1 MADVSGFP
9 YLEVQFDKDGNI
21 FGPDD
26 GPKAADFV
34 AENGLTDLF
43 VPSHGWNNDMQEA
56 RDLYRNFFASVR
68 AVLDHEFP
76 ALSGRRFGVLA
87 VLWPSKKFADA
98 DLIPSGAAG
107 ANAPLGDEA
116 VTQHL
121 DHLKGVFDAPGAD
134 AALERAKSLVPELD
148 DSPQARRQFV
158 DLVRSALTRRGGD
171 HEDAAS
177 ESDLFFTRD
186 GDAILNKLKQPI
198 LPTAAPAAGGP
209 KPPRGGAAG
218 IVGDLAGG
226 VQAGVSKVVGGVRA
240 GLSGMRAGADRLLNF
255 ATYYQMKERAGL
267 VGRTG
272 VYQVLR
278 AIRGRH
284 SGAKVHLI
292 GHSFGGRLVTSAA
305 LGPDGPGPIRPES
318 MTLLQAAFSH
328 HGFASRFD
336 GANDGSFRAVVADRR
351 ISGPILITHSVQDE
365 AVGIAYPLAS
375 RIAGQDASA
384 LGDANDRYGGIG
396 RNGAQKTA
404 EAVPGTL
411 LPVGGA
417 YTFSA
422 GKVFNL
428 NADRVITGHSDICKP
443 QVAYA
448 LLAAV
453 ATT

>member
-1 MADVSGFP
+1 
-9 YLEVQFDKDGNI
+9 
-21 FGPDD
+21 
-26 GPKAADFV
+26 
-34 AENGLTDLF
+34 
-43 VPSHGWNNDMQEA
+43 
-56 RDLYRNFFASVR
+56 
-68 AVLDHEFP
+68 
-76 ALSGRRFGVLA
+76 
-87 VLWPSKKFADA
+87 
-98 DLIPSGAAG
+98 
-107 ANAPLGDEA
+107 
-116 VTQHL
+116 
-121 DHLKGVFDAPGAD
+121 
-134 AALERAKSLVPELD
+134 
-148 DSPQARRQFV
+148 
-158 DLVRSALTRRGGD
+158 
-171 HEDAAS
+171 
-177 ESDLFFTRD
+177 
-186 GDAILNKLKQPI
+186 
-198 LPTAAPAAGGP
+198 
-209 KPPRGGAAG
+209 
-218 IVGDLAGG
+218 VGDLAGG
-226 VQAGVSKVVGGVRA
+226 VQAGVSKVVGGARA

-278 AIRGRH
+278 AIRGRQP
-284 SGAKVHLI
+284 GVKVHLI

-328 HGFASRFD
+328 HGFASQFD

-384 LGDANDRYGGIG
+384 LGDADDRYGGIG

>member
-1 MADVSGFP
+1 
-9 YLEVQFDKDGNI
+9 
-21 FGPDD
+21 
-26 GPKAADFV
+26 
-34 AENGLTDLF
+34 
-43 VPSHGWNNDMQEA
+43 
-56 RDLYRNFFASVR
+56 
-68 AVLDHEFP
+68 
-76 ALSGRRFGVLA
+76 
-87 VLWPSKKFADA
+87 
-98 DLIPSGAAG
+98 
-107 ANAPLGDEA
+107 
-116 VTQHL
+116 
-121 DHLKGVFDAPGAD
+121 
-134 AALERAKSLVPELD
+134 
-148 DSPQARRQFV
+148 
-158 DLVRSALTRRGGD
+158 
-171 HEDAAS
+171 
-177 ESDLFFTRD
+177 
-186 GDAILNKLKQPI
+186 
-198 LPTAAPAAGGP
+198 
-209 KPPRGGAAG
+209 
-218 IVGDLAGG
+218 
-226 VQAGVSKVVGGVRA
+226 
-240 GLSGMRAGADRLLNF
+240 
-255 ATYYQMKERAGL
+255 
-267 VGRTG
+267 
-272 VYQVLR
+272 
-278 AIRGRH
+278 
-284 SGAKVHLI
+284 
-292 GHSFGGRLVTSAA
+292 
-305 LGPDGPGPIRPES
+305 
-318 MTLLQAAFSH
+318 